1 MINIYEYVK
10 QLNVENGTSQRLT
23 CPMCRSYKTFTVTNN
38 MGSLLWNCY
47 KASCDVRG
55 TSRVHLSAEDI
66 RNMKNVSQLVTSFEM
81 PEYITPRKHQI
92 VDWCNK
98 WGLDV
103 DALELQYDVK
113 ENRVVFPIKDNG
125 RIVDATG
132 RSILNRLP
140 KWKRYGSSD
149 LPFSFG
155 CGSIAIVVEDCIS
168 AGVIGSDVYVGVAV
182 LGTSLLDSHK
192 TFLSQFSTAIIALDP
207 DALPKSFAFAK
218 ELRSHVKSVKILK
231 LKDDLK
237 YRKKEDLNNLKLL
250 TPKETQLWN

>member
-66 RNMKNVSQLVTSFEM
+66 RNMRNVPQVVASFEM
-81 PEYITPRKHQI
+81 PEYITPRNQDI
-92 VDWCNK
+92 MDWCNK

-113 ENRVVFPIKDNG
+113 EHRVVFPIKDNG

-168 AGVIGSDVYVGVAV
+168 AGVVGSDVYVGVAV

-218 ELRSHVKSVKILK
+218 ELRSHVKDVKILR

-237 YRKKEDLNNLKLL
+237 YRKKEDLDNLKLL

>member
-47 KASCDVRG
+47 KASCDVKG

-66 RNMKNVSQLVTSFEM
+66 RNMKNVSQVVTSFEM

-218 ELRSHVKSVKILK
+218 ELRSHVKDVKILR

-237 YRKKEDLNNLKLL
+237 YRKKEDLYNLKLL

>member
-1 MINIYEYVK
+1 MFNIHEYVK
-10 QLNVENGTSQRLT
+10 QLNVDNGTTQRMT
-23 CPMCRSYKTFTVTNN
+23 CPMCKSYKTFTVTNN

-47 KASCDVRG
+47 KASCYISG
-55 TSRVHLSAEDI
+55 KSRVHLSAEDI
-66 RNMKNVSQLVTSFEM
+66 RNMKVPRHVASFEM
-81 PEYITPRKHQI
+81 PEYIVSHKDNI
-92 VDWCNK
+92 SDWCNR
-98 WGLDV
+98 WGLDI

-132 RSILNRLP
+132 RSILNKIP
-140 KWKRYGSSD
+140 KWKRYGNSD